1 MRQPLKDYI
10 ESKVQV
16 RYQIDTGED
25 VGLFSDIYNED
36 RMIMG
41 YREKYLMKIIVDTIV
56 KPGGSLLNIGYGLG
70 YFDRWAQKLGVSSHH
85 IIECHPDV
93 AINIDLDNVIVH
105 EDIWQNVIPNMID
118 SEMTFDCVWFDTYT
132 FTDEC
137 MEDEWYRFS
146 EICQPLV
153 SDGGKISFFT
163 DFPHNDNVIPTLK
176 NNLKNF
182 KLTETIIP
190 DTYEFL
196 YWENK

>member
-1 MRQPLKDYI
+1 MRQTLKDYI
-10 ESKVQV
+10 DSKVQV
-16 RYQIDTGED
+16 RYQED
-25 VGLFSDIYNED
+25 GREEVGLFSDIYNED

-41 YREKYLMKIIVDTIV
+41 YREKYLMKIIVDNIV

-85 IIECHPDV
+85 IIECHPDI
-93 AINIDLDNVIVH
+93 AINIDLDNVIVY
-105 EDIWQNVIPNMID
+105 EDIWQSVIPNMIE
-118 SEMTFDCVWFDTYT
+118 SGMTFDCVWFDTYV
-132 FTDEC
+132 FTKEDIK
-137 MEDEWYRFS
+137 DEWYRFS

-153 SDGGKISFFT
+153 SDGGKVSFFT
-163 DFPHNDNVIPTLK
+163 EFPKLNIIPTLK